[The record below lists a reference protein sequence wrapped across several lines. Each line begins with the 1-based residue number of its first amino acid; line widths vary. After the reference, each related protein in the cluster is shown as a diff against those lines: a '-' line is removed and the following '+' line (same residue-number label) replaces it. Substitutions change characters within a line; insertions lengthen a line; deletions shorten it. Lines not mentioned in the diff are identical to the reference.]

1 MKIETSIIIT
11 CYNSEKYISQCIDS
25 CINQKNYKN
34 YEIIVVDDGSKDNSK
49 RIIKNYKKKIKFI
62 NLKKNIGIEKS
73 VNLAIKKSLGKFIIR
88 LDSDD
93 IFLEDILYEN
103 IRKLKNKNIDFVYS
117 NYYLINEKN
126 TYKKKIF
133 LPTFNRKE
141 IISRG
146 DFLASGTLYKKNI
159 LKKYGYLSTEYKNCG
174 LENYEIILKIISS
187 GYRGYRNKKFLFKFR
202 KHKKNMSLTRKKS
215 ILRYGRILFK
225 KIGLK
230 DKYLT
235 GKYHPSNV

>member
-11 CYNSEKYISQCIDS
+11 CYNSEKYISQCIES

-34 YEIIVVDDGSKDNSK
+34 YEIIIVDDGSTDSSK
-49 RIIKNYKKKIKFI
+49 KIIKKYKKKINFI

-73 VNLAIKKSLGKFIIR
+73 VNLALKKSLGKFVIR

-93 IFLEDILYEN
+93 IFLDNILYEN
-103 IRKLKNKNIDFVYS
+103 IEKLKKKNVEFVYS
-117 NYYLINEKN
+117 NYYLINGKN

-133 LPTFNRKE
+133 LPIFNRKE
-141 IISRG
+141 ILLRG

-174 LENYEIILKIISS
+174 LENYEIILKIILG

-202 KHKKNMSLTRKKS
+202 KHEKNMSLTRKKS
-215 ILRYGRILFK
+215 ILKYGKFLFK

-230 DKYLT
+230 NKYFK